1 MAVRRVGGI
10 IGRMY
15 RLPGSGLVCWR
26 PGLGSPPPLLPPLN
40 YTGSTGLIRQLVKK
54 RKERI
59 EKERQE
65 KRNEISGPSGQSDGV
80 CLWMRNGRKKRGR
93 NVTYRWTTRM
103 GVWASEESGA
113 KEGEGIAGRNASG
126 VRGWEFL
133 IVDDSTASCGV
144 FQHLNNFPFHTRFPF
159 SSFTCFKSFPF
170 STFAQVN
177 GGGNWLLPL
186 RNRSK
191 RNDRFRKK
199 KKKTPARSPA
209 LLLLYVLWIFTFP
222 RMGEGNG
229 DKIECRWEEKKNTH
243 TPYWSTFYII
253 ATSSRKSRDHQI
265 PGHFLPSP
273 LAVSENRFRWNTWW
287 DERWYLPLFF
297 HGFTKRLLL
306 YQGRHWSGLMAF
318 DVPYSFII
326 VIIKKKRKTSRSF

>member
-26 PGLGSPPPLLPPLN
+26 PGLGSPPPSPPPLN
-40 YTGSTGLIRQLVKK
+40 DTGSTGLIRQLVKK

-199 KKKTPARSPA
+199 KKKPGPEPCPTAP
-209 LLLLYVLWIFTFP
+209 LCLVDFYVSTDGGRKRRQDRVP
-222 RMGEGNG
+222 VR
-229 DKIECRWEEKKNTH
+229 REKKH

>member
-1 MAVRRVGGI
+1 MLSPLCNRCCWIRNTERNYARNICQHLCRLILI
-10 IGRMY
+10 IGLSWDFSPSFLYLLSQIFSILVTKLICY
-15 RLPGSGLVCWR
+15 RVFFFWSSASTRENGSAARRRHNWANVSTARFRSGVLASGAGL
-26 PGLGSPPPLLPPLN
+26 PPPSPPPLN

-199 KKKTPARSPA
+199 KKKTRPGA
-209 LLLLYVLWIFTFP
+209 L
-222 RMGEGNG
+222 
-229 DKIECRWEEKKNTH
+229 
-243 TPYWSTFYII
+243 PYC
-253 ATSSRKSRDHQI
+253 SSMSC
-265 PGHFLPSP
+265 GFL
-273 LAVSENRFRWNTWW
+273 R
-287 DERWYLPLFF
+287 F
-297 HGFTKRLLL
+297 HGWGKETATR
-306 YQGRHWSGLMAF
+306 
-318 DVPYSFII
+318 
-326 VIIKKKRKTSRSF
+326 

>member
-1 MAVRRVGGI
+1 MLSPLCNRCCWIRNTERNYARNICQHLCRLILIIGLSWDFSPSFLYLLSQIFSILVTKLICCRVFFIFGLQRRREKMAVRRVGGI

-26 PGLGSPPPLLPPLN
+26 PGLGSPPPSPPPLN

-199 KKKTPARSPA
+199 KKKTRPGA
-209 LLLLYVLWIFTFP
+209 L
-222 RMGEGNG
+222 
-229 DKIECRWEEKKNTH
+229 
-243 TPYWSTFYII
+243 PYC
-253 ATSSRKSRDHQI
+253 SSMSC
-265 PGHFLPSP
+265 GFL
-273 LAVSENRFRWNTWW
+273 R
-287 DERWYLPLFF
+287 F
-297 HGFTKRLLL
+297 HGWGKETATR
-306 YQGRHWSGLMAF
+306 
-318 DVPYSFII
+318 
-326 VIIKKKRKTSRSF
+326 